1 MEQLASNLYPF
12 TSSFNETSQTTNSA
26 NENAFFGDFGKN
38 DTFLSGSENDDPFG
52 MNDFGSIPKKKYG
65 FFKLIFSR
73 FGSTQYF
80 SGLSNSI
87 EYSNNF

>member
-52 MNDFGSIPKKKYG
+52 MNDFGSIPKKNMD
-65 FFKLIFSR
+65 F
-73 FGSTQYF
+73 
-80 SGLSNSI
+80 LSSV
-87 EYSNNF
+87 FDKVQ